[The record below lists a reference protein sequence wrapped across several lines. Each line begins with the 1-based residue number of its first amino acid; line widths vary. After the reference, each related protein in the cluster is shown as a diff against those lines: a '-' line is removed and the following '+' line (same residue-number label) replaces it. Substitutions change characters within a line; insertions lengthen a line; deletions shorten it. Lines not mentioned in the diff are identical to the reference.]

1 MKKFYILLIVF
12 TTAFVGCKS
21 NYDAPCRNQAV
32 KQLFSFA
39 TAQVAKFPY
48 TKNDT
53 IGFVSNVFDTL
64 IFYTDTLLNTETY
77 KISAIAGNPDCP
89 PDVDAYKVTSA
100 KLKNE
105 IGISMGYT
113 FTKENDS
120 CEVTLNNVNSIKMAI
135 EAIGNVGF
143 NYQDSVA
150 LNNNVFYKVN
160 TIVASSGD
168 SMMVN
173 AAKGVLFFIHLGK
186 PYYQFKFNS
195 K

>member
-1 MKKFYILLIVF
+1 
-12 TTAFVGCKS
+12 
-21 NYDAPCRNQAV
+21 
-32 KQLFSFA
+32 
-39 TAQVAKFPY
+39 
-48 TKNDT
+48 
-53 IGFVSNVFDTL
+53 
-64 IFYTDTLLNTETY
+64 
-77 KISAIAGNPDCP
+77 
-89 PDVDAYKVTSA
+89 
-100 KLKNE
+100 
-105 IGISMGYT
+105 
-113 FTKENDS
+113 
-120 CEVTLNNVNSIKMAI
+120 MAI